1 MIKKNTEA
9 INDVLFSVTM
19 FMAMFALMLIAI
31 FVVGVM
37 VYGLTHQE
45 FDYSCAYCQ
54 STISEH
60 ADTVICT
67 DGRRYHAECYLR
79 YIEEG
84 KNGKA
89 NSETP

>member
-1 MIKKNTEA
+1 MNENT
-9 INDVLFSVTM
+9 VLIIGIILLFL
-19 FMAMFALMLIAI
+19 A
-31 FVVGVM
+31 VGV
-37 VYGLTHQE
+37 GCAIELKEESST
-45 FDYSCAYCQ
+45 CAYCQ

-84 KNGKA
+84 ENGKA
-89 NSETP
+89 NDEMP

>member
-1 MIKKNTEA
+1 MSEKAVA
-9 INDVLFSVTM
+9 IIGII
-19 FMAMFALMLIAI
+19 LIF
-31 FVVGVM
+31 FVGGVGIGIAVK
-37 VYGLTHQE
+37 E
-45 FDYSCAYCQ
+45 ESSACAYCQ
-54 STISEH
+54 NTISDH